1 MKQKLLNIFRL
12 RAVMLVAMLC
22 AGFTSAWGEKIT
34 DYSNIVSGK
43 QYYIG
48 ATTGS
53 TDYYLSVDGSS
64 TSTSIA
70 GTAVTTK
77 ANATAFT
84 FAGSETS
91 WTIQFESGNYLSLKN
106 GKDNGKVQ
114 VVESASTFTASN
126 QSGKIRLTIGSYSVQ
141 KNNSGTQFGSYG
153 NTQTDI
159 WLEEVASTSNYS
171 ITAQSNN
178 NSYGTV
184 SLSGTTITA
193 TPEDGYRVS
202 TTTPYTVTSGS
213 AAVTQEGNSFY
224 VSASSDCTVTINF
237 EEKPTVSGYT
247 IDFEND
253 LEDYVDWT
261 FENVGTSNAAI
272 TAHGGS
278 KYGANINA
286 SGSGVQTAS
295 VKTKEKIA
303 LPGSFTCYV
312 SKASNNT
319 TASTWK
325 IQVSA
330 DGETWTDVESKEAAS
345 MAKGTWEEFTA
356 DLSAYSNVYVRLL
369 YGSSSAI
376 RTVDDISITMRD
388 ANEKPTPLVTI
399 DATGLTTTDLAGE
412 TNVSAGTIS
421 ATVTH
426 DEATISS
433 PAVTWSSSETGVAT
447 IDANGAVTLIAAG
460 TTTITANFA
469 GNDDYKAASKD
480 YELTVIDSKAPGAEN
495 NPYTVAQ
502 ALAAEPSN
510 GVYVQGIVCSISS
523 SSVTSNGQI
532 HYYISADGTEN
543 GDVLN
548 VYNGLGLNGEKFTS
562 INDIQVGDEVVIT
575 GNLSDYNGANQLAA
589 NNHLVSLHRNVV
601 QQDGIIDIADANVTY
616 GTSYTIDT
624 ENDVLTDGE
633 LTITVTDPA
642 IASVNGTTITPLAV
656 GSTTISVSSAETA
669 AYTAASDEFTLTVTA
684 PEGKTTAAAGGF
696 VKVTSTSD
704 ITDGQ
709 YLIVYEGEE
718 SSFAFDGSLE
728 TLDATGNTIT
738 VNISEGKIAAND
750 ETKAAAFT
758 IDVTNGTIKSASG
771 MYIGVSSNNNGLKQ
785 SDDASTYTNTIEIG
799 NSGNAV
805 ITANFESS
813 TMVLNYNK
821 TSGQDRFRYFKNAS
835 QQPIQLY
842 KLSEVNLTAKLSATT
857 GYATYCSE
865 YPLDFS
871 DDSEFSA
878 WEITNIEGTTITFN
892 QITGSVKGGTG
903 VFLKG
908 ENGATITLT
917 STDSQNTLDN
927 NLLEGTLAPIAVA
940 ANQYYGLS
948 GKTFVKVNAGTVPA
962 GKALLPANKVEATGN
977 TKALT
982 FVFNSADGIKTV
994 ETVNVAE
1001 AEEIFNIAGQRL
1013 QKAQRGLNIIGG
1025 RKVVIK

>member
-22 AGFTSAWGEKIT
+22 AAVSGAWATDFTLSSADAVNKDGITISFAKGGGSNAPAWYSAGLRLYANNTITISSTNTITSITFNWEKQGSKAFASAT
-34 DYSNIVSGK
+34 ASVGDYSHPTN
-43 QYYIG
+43 
-48 ATTGS
+48 TG
-53 TDYYLSVDGSS
+53 
-64 TSTSIA
+64 A
-70 GTAVTTK
+70 GTWT
-77 ANATAFT
+77 
-84 FAGSETS
+84 GSETS
-91 WTIQFESGNYLSLKN
+91 
-106 GKDNGKVQ
+106 V
-114 VVESASTFTASN
+114 TFTIGT
-126 QSGKIRLTIGSYSVQ
+126 SGQLQLNTLSVTTSGGGTPSVQ
-141 KNNSGTQFGSYG
+141 
-153 NTQTDI
+153 
-159 WLEEVASTSNYS
+159 
-171 ITAQSNN
+171 
-178 NSYGTV
+178 TV
-184 SLSGTTITA
+184 A
-193 TPEDGYRVS
+193 TPTFNPAAGAVTAGTEVTISS
-202 TTTPYTVTSGS
+202 TTDGATIYYTTNGDEPTTSS
-213 AAVTQEGNSFY
+213 TQGN
-224 VSASSDCTVTINF
+224 TVTINAATTIKAIAVK
-237 EEKPTVSGYT
+237 EGMNDSEVATAAYTIKQLVSGYT
-247 IDFEND
+247 IDFESD
-253 LEDYVDWT
+253 VDCYSDWD
-261 FENVGTSNAAI
+261 FSNI
-272 TAHGGS
+272 DNSNTVISAHGGNN
-278 KYGANINA
+278 YGANINA
-286 SGSGVQTAS
+286 SGNGVQTAS

-303 LPGSFTCYV
+303 LPGTFTCYV
-312 SKASNNT
+312 SKASDNSKT
-319 TASTWK
+319 STWK

-330 DGETWTDVESKEAAS
+330 DGETWTDVESKDAAS
-345 MAKGTWEEFTA
+345 MTKGTWEEFTA

-369 YGSSSAI
+369 YDGNTAV

-480 YELTVIDSKAPGAEN
+480 YELTVIDSKAPGTEN

-510 GVYVQGIVCSISS
+510 GVYVQGIVCSVNST
-523 SSVTSNGQI
+523 SVTNNGQI
-532 HYYISADGTEN
+532 YYSISADGTEN
-543 GDVLN
+543 GDKLN

-575 GNLSDYNGANQLAA
+575 GNLSTYNGANQLAA

-601 QQDGIIDIADANVTY
+601 QQDGIIDIADASVVFGN
-616 GTSYTIDT
+616 SYTIDT

-633 LTITVTDPA
+633 LTITVTNPA

-696 VKVTSTSD
+696 VKVTSTAD

-728 TLDATGNTIT
+728 TLDAIGNTIAVT
-738 VNISEGKIAAND
+738 ISEDKIAASD
-750 ETKAAAFT
+750 QTKAAAFT

-771 MYIGVSSNNNGLKQ
+771 LYIGKTANSNGL
-785 SDDASTYTNTIEIG
+785 DTNESTAYTNTFSIDE
-799 NSGNAV
+799 SGNAV
-805 ITANFESS
+805 ITASGNCILRYNSS
-813 TMVLNYNK
+813 Q
-821 TSGQDRFRYFKNAS
+821 GQDRFRYYKS
-835 QQPIQLY
+835 GQQAIQLY

-878 WEITNIEGTTITFN
+878 WEITNIEGSTITFN
-892 QITGSVKGGTG
+892 QIKGSVKGGTG

-994 ETVNVAE
+994 ETVSAE
-1001 AEEIFNIAGQRL
+1001 EAAEIFNIAGQRL

>member
-1 MKQKLLNIFRL
+1 
-12 RAVMLVAMLC
+12 MLVAMLC
-22 AGFTSAWGEKIT
+22 AAVSGAWATDFTLSSADEVNKDGITITFAKGGGSNTPAWYSAGLRLYANNTITISSTNTITSITFNWEKQGSKAFASAT
-34 DYSNIVSGK
+34 ASVGDYSHPTNTGDGTWTGSATSVTFTIGTSG
-43 QYYIG
+43 QLQLNTLSVTTSGGGTPSVQTVATPTFNPAAGAVTAGTEVTISSTTDG
-48 ATTGS
+48 ATI
-53 TDYYLSVDGSS
+53 YYTTNGDEPTTSS
-64 TSTSIA
+64 T
-70 GTAVTTK
+70 
-77 ANATAFT
+77 
-84 FAGSETS
+84 
-91 WTIQFESGNYLSLKN
+91 QGN
-106 GKDNGKVQ
+106 
-114 VVESASTFTASN
+114 
-126 QSGKIRLTIGSYSVQ
+126 
-141 KNNSGTQFGSYG
+141 
-153 NTQTDI
+153 
-159 WLEEVASTSNYS
+159 
-171 ITAQSNN
+171 
-178 NSYGTV
+178 
-184 SLSGTTITA
+184 
-193 TPEDGYRVS
+193 
-202 TTTPYTVTSGS
+202 
-213 AAVTQEGNSFY
+213 
-224 VSASSDCTVTINF
+224 TVTINAATTIKAIAVK
-237 EEKPTVSGYT
+237 EGMNDSEVATAAYTIKQLVSGYT
-247 IDFEND
+247 IDFESD
-253 LEDYVDWT
+253 VDCYSDWD
-261 FENVGTSNAAI
+261 FSNI
-272 TAHGGS
+272 DNSNTVISAHGGN

-286 SGSGVQTAS
+286 SGNGVQTAS

-303 LPGSFTCYV
+303 LPGTFTCYV
-312 SKASNNT
+312 SKASDNSKT
-319 TASTWK
+319 STWK

-330 DGETWTDVESKEAAS
+330 DGETWTDVESKDAAS
-345 MAKGTWEEFTA
+345 MTKGTWEEFTA

-369 YGSSSAI
+369 YDGNTAF

-480 YELTVIDSKAPGAEN
+480 YELTVIDSKAPGTEN

-510 GVYVQGIVCSISS
+510 GVYVQGIVCSVYST
-523 SSVTSNGQI
+523 SVTSNGQI
-532 HYYISADGTEN
+532 RYYISADGTEN

-548 VYNGLGLNGEKFTS
+548 VYNGLGLNGAQFTS
-562 INDIQVGDEVVIT
+562 IDDIQVGDEVVIT
-575 GNLSDYNGANQLAA
+575 GNLSTYSGANQLAA

-696 VKVTSTSD
+696 AKVTSTAD

-718 SSFAFDGSLE
+718 NSFAFDGSLE
-728 TLDATGNTIT
+728 TLDAESNTIT
-738 VNISEGKIAAND
+738 VNISEGKIEASDKN
-750 ETKAAAFT
+750 KAAAFT

-771 MYIGVSSNNNGLKQ
+771 KYIGKTANSNGL
-785 SDDASTYTNTIEIG
+785 DTNESTAYTNTFSIDE
-799 NSGNAV
+799 SGNAV
-805 ITANFESS
+805 ITASGNC
-813 TMVLNYNK
+813 TLRYNSA
-821 TSGQDRFRYFKNAS
+821 SGQERFRYYKS
-835 QQPIQLY
+835 GQQPIQLY

-892 QITGSVKGGTG
+892 QIKGSVKGGTG

-962 GKALLPANKVEATGN
+962 GKALLPASKVEATGN